1 MRARWLKQMLLAVV
15 LTGCAWASVSAS
27 PRGGTVPIVIDQIAF
42 QQPDVSAVVG
52 DTIEWMNK
60 DIVDHTATARNG
72 AFNVVIPAGKK
83 TRLVV
88 TQPGMFEYYCR
99 FHPTMTARLTVS
111 KASK

>member
-1 MRARWLKQMLLAVV
+1 MRARWLKWMFVGVV
-15 LTGCAWASVSAS
+15 LASCAGASISAS
-27 PRGGTVPIVIDQIAF
+27 PRGGIVPIVIDQIAF
-42 QQPDVSAVVG
+42 QQADISAAVG

-60 DIVDHTATARNG
+60 DVVDHTATARNG

-111 KASK
+111 KAAK